1 LDLTIDD
8 FFRGRDDSRRLFD
21 AISREVDRLGD
32 ATVRVSK
39 SQVAFRRK
47 KDFAVVLTRKSVIG
61 CRLPGNRP
69 GDDPAGTERA
79 AMRKPS
85 MSRAT
90 RLSSALPSP
99 AS

>member
-47 KDFAVVLTRKSVIG
+47 KNFAVVLTRKSVIG
-61 CRLPGNRP
+61 CRSLGR
-69 GDDPAGTERA
+69 GRVT
-79 AMRKPS
+79 
-85 MSRAT
+85 T
-90 RLSSALPSP
+90 RRGHRTGGYAQALDVQETWLSSPLPSP